1 MSKTQTIQQEARVS
15 IKIKKLN
22 IAESYFVGVA
32 ELEGQEYKINIQGHW
47 QEKLIKLPFKIA
59 KHEKLLVNLTGSKE
73 AFVDDILV
81 YKGKSEWIEID
92 SQHIL
97 YYIAD
102 NQDKID
108 TLEIFL

>member
-1 MSKTQTIQQEARVS
+1 MSNTQTVQKETQVS
-15 IKIKKLN
+15 IKIKRLD

-32 ELEGQEYKINIQGHW
+32 EFEGQEYKINIQGHW
-47 QEKLIKLPFKIA
+47 KEKLIKLPFEIA
-59 KHEKLLVNLTGSKE
+59 NHEKLLVNLSGPKD

-102 NQDKID
+102 HQDKID
-108 TLEIFL
+108 TLEIFV